1 MTTIR
6 LRHRRR
12 VLYRHAVCL
21 FGLLGTVAATGQPAP
36 DVLWRE
42 TTHNY
47 FVSPVAISLD
57 GTLVASAGTND
68 SVRLAN
74 LADGSVVRILS
85 GHTDG
90 VASIAFSPDGT
101 MLASTADDRTL
112 RLWDVPAGTLL
123 RTIFQGGGNR
133 QFTAVAFHPDG
144 QHVAADRNRTN
155 VVLWRVADGT
165 PVWETFGTAWQIES
179 IAFSPDGSLVAAA
192 GGIRGLDVKI
202 RVMRASNGQL
212 LHSLT
217 TSNSYGVRQ
226 LAFSPDGQW
235 LAAGCYQSTSFTGG
249 VEIWRVS
256 DWTQYRRLPATA
268 PSLAFSPDGRMLVTL
283 RDRVMDFWSVPDGT
297 LLRSVG
303 VPESGLYGRHLSVAV
318 SPQGDRIVTG
328 NYKQIATPNG
338 TVTESAATAIRFPM
352 MLSLGSPNGN
362 LATLIWSGGYARY
375 QVQRRPFDTS
385 GWVNFGDATTN
396 RTISL
401 PLDGPGAMF
410 RVIEVA
416 Q

>member
-1 MTTIR
+1 MFG
-6 LRHRRR
+6 
-12 VLYRHAVCL
+12 AV
-21 FGLLGTVAATGQPAP
+21 GAIAQPAP
-36 DVLWRE
+36 DVVWRE
-42 TTHNY
+42 NTHNY
-47 FVSPVAISLD
+47 FVSPVAISPD
-57 GTLVASAGTND
+57 GTLVASAGTNY
-68 SVRLAN
+68 SIRLAN
-74 LADGSVVRILS
+74 LADGSAVRHLP
-85 GHTDG
+85 GHTNS

-101 MLASTADDRTL
+101 LLASTADDRTL
-112 RLWDVPAGTLL
+112 RLWDVSAGTLL

-155 VVLWRVADGT
+155 VVLWKVSDGT

-179 IAFSPDGSLVAAA
+179 IAFSSDGSLVAAA
-192 GGIRGLDVKI
+192 GGYRGVDVKVRVI
-202 RVMRASNGQL
+202 RALDGQL

-235 LAAGCYQSTSFTGG
+235 LVAGCYESSSFTGG

-256 DWTQYRRLPATA
+256 DWTQHRRLPATA
-268 PSLAFSPDGRMLVTL
+268 PSVAFSPDGRLLITL
-283 RDRVMDFWSVPDGT
+283 RTSAMDFWSVPDGT
-297 LLRSVG
+297 LLGSVG
-303 VPESGLYGRHLSVAV
+303 VPLSGLYGRHLSVAV

-328 NYKQIATPNG
+328 NYKHIATPDG

-352 MLSLGSPNGN
+352 MLSISLQNGH
-362 LATLIWSGGYARY
+362 LATLNWTGGYPLC

-396 RTISL
+396 RSITLSL
-401 PLDGPGAMF
+401 EGPGAMF
-410 RVIEVA
+410 RVIELA
-416 Q
+416 P